1 MKVLYI
7 VNVPAPYMVNY
18 FNELGKY
25 CDLTVIFEKD
35 RSDER
40 DKSWL
45 DYKCENFKPI
55 ILKGISTAVDYAFA
69 PQIVKYLK
77 RNTYDF
83 IFISNMAS
91 LTGITAIK
99 YLKFRKIPYFLE
111 SEGGFAKSGKGFKER
126 FKKNLMKG
134 AERYFSTTP
143 IGDEYFLAY
152 GATADKLVK
161 YPFTS
166 LYAKDIIDAPL
177 STEEKSVIREKLRIK
192 EQKVVISVGRFNYGG
207 GYGKGYDTLLA
218 AAENMPKVGVYIIG
232 GQPTQEF
239 SDIKE
244 KKHLNNVHFVDFKS
258 KQELAE
264 YYLASDVFV
273 LMTRGDVW
281 GLVINEA
288 MACGLPV
295 VTTDMCIAGMELVVN
310 DDNGY
315 ILSVGD
321 SRALAEKINLIIN
334 DEDKLAKMGR
344 RSIDKIQWYTF
355 ESMAKVHID
364 FMRGYKLNV
373 K

>member
-25 CDLTVIFEKD
+25 CELTVIFEKD
-35 RSDER
+35 RSSER

-77 RNTYDF
+77 KNTYDF

-91 LTGITAIK
+91 LTGITAIN

-111 SEGGFAKSGKGFKER
+111 SEGGFAKDGKGFKER
-126 FKKNLMKG
+126 FKRNLMKG

-152 GATADKLVK
+152 GATADRLVK

-166 LYAKDIIDAPL
+166 IYEKDIVSEPL
-177 STEEKSVIREKLRIK
+177 TREEKGALREELGIK
-192 EQKVVISVGRFNYGG
+192 ESRMILSVGQFIHR
-207 GYGKGYDTLLA
+207 KGYDVLLEA
-218 AAENMPKVGVYIIG
+218 A
-232 GQPTQEF
+232 
-239 SDIKE
+239 SDIPSDVGIYIVGGEPTEEYQRIKKE
-244 KKHLNNVHFVDFKS
+244 KSLDHVHFVGFK
-258 KQELAE
+258 KKDELAK
-264 YYLASDVFV
+264 YYHASDLFV
-273 LMTRGDVW
+273 LPTREDIW

-288 MACGLPV
+288 MAYGLPV
-295 VTTDMCIAGMELVVN
+295 ITTDRCIAGLELITN
-310 DDNGY
+310 GENGY
-315 ILSVGD
+315 VIPVENAK
-321 SRALAEKINLIIN
+321 ALAEKVHCVIYN
-334 DEDKLAKMGR
+334 DETLQSMGR
-344 RSIDKIQWYTF
+344 SSIEKIKWYTF

-364 FMRGYKLNV
+364 YLNGYSTDEK
-373 K
+373 

>member
-77 RNTYDF
+77 KNAYDF

-91 LTGITAIK
+91 LTGIAAIK

-111 SEGGFAKSGKGFKER
+111 SEGGFAKDGKGFKER
-126 FKKNLMKG
+126 FKRNLMKG
-134 AERYFSTTP
+134 AARYFSTTP

-166 LYAKDIIDAPL
+166 LYEKDIVDVPL
-177 STEEKSVIREKLRIK
+177 NSKDKSVIRENLGIK
-192 EQKVVISVGRFNYGG
+192 EKRMIVSVGQFIYR
-207 GYGKGYDTLLA
+207 KGYDVLLEA
-218 AAENMPKVGVYIIG
+218 AKSISKDVGIYIVG
-232 GQPTQEF
+232 GEPTEEYLKMKEEF
-239 SDIKE
+239 SLD
-244 KKHLNNVHFVDFKS
+244 NVHFVGFKKKDELS
-258 KQELAE
+258 K
-264 YYLASDVFV
+264 YYLASDLFV
-273 LMTRGDVW
+273 LPTREDIW

-288 MACGLPV
+288 MAYGLPII
-295 VTTDMCIAGMELVVN
+295 TTDRCIAGLELVTN
-310 DDNGY
+310 GENGY
-315 ILSVGD
+315 IIPVENAEILS
-321 SRALAEKINLIIN
+321 EKINLIIN
-334 DEDKLAKMGR
+334 SDQVLENMGR
-344 RSIDKIQWYTF
+344 SSIEKIQWYTF
-355 ESMAKVHID
+355 ENMAKVHMDYLKGYGID
-364 FMRGYKLNV
+364 EK
-373 K
+373 